1 MPNPPQLRDSLID
14 KLGSLLPENGRS
26 LLHHPDQCL
35 KQYLTHENMI
45 LHLTMM
51 SVSLIQNR
59 VKMTRILS
67 EMIIDELFYFS
78 QLDITRT
85 STPTVLK
92 NLIAA
97 KHSKSHDNLLQI
109 IQTLSYKDLLD
120 IRNHQSGW
128 VVQMVITTD

>member
-1 MPNPPQLRDSLID
+1 MNSYSGQPVQIIAKKTSMTNPPQLRDSLID
-14 KLGSLLPENGRS
+14 KLGSLLPENGQS

-45 LHLTMM
+45 LHLAMM
-51 SVSLIQNR
+51 GVSLIQNSI
-59 VKMTRILS
+59 KMTRILS
-67 EMIIDELFYFS
+67 EMNIGD
-78 QLDITRT
+78 
-85 STPTVLK
+85 
-92 NLIAA
+92 AA

-109 IQTLSYKDLLD
+109 IQTRSYKDLLD

>member
-45 LHLTMM
+45 LHLAMM
-51 SVSLIQNR
+51 SVSLIQNSI
-59 VKMTRILS
+59 KMTRIFS

-92 NLIAA
+92 NLMAA